1 MTETTTPAD
10 TSTALRILLIDD
22 EAEILA
28 AVGAL
33 LRKMGYDVITAADG
47 AQGLARFDKDG
58 ADIIVSDVMM
68 PGVDGLGVL
77 RGLRER
83 GADVELILITG
94 VGTMDT
100 AVEALRQGAFDF
112 SRSPCASPN

>member
-1 MTETTTPAD
+1 
-10 TSTALRILLIDD
+10 
-22 EAEILA
+22 
-28 AVGAL
+28 
-33 LRKMGYDVITAADG
+33 
-47 AQGLARFDKDG
+47 
-58 ADIIVSDVMM
+58 MM